1 MYYFTEVLEVCT
13 SNTLLTTETGI
24 FTSLDTDND
33 GLYDFNLDCVWIIE
47 AGEDEFV
54 KMNIQSIDIQE
65 DDVCRYD
72 FLEVHFCYVFI
83 QF

>member
-1 MYYFTEVLEVCT
+1 MYYFTDVLEVCT
-13 SNTLLTTETGI
+13 SNTLLTKETGI
-24 FTSLDTDND
+24 FTSMDTDND
-33 GLYDFNLDCVWIIE
+33 GMYDFNLDCVWIIE

-65 DDVCRYD
+65 DEFCRYD
-72 FLEVHFCYVFI
+72 FLEVYCCYVFI